1 MPQAILWLRCL
12 YPIQLTIHTDF
23 SAKLCFKLKTVHATC
38 LLSYDHF
45 FSTERVERKVSLL
58 STCIFHTFHGLA
70 CFHYLII
77 SVVILAY
84 CTASK
89 SKLHDCFGL
98 LCEVLEVCFS
108 VICWAEYSGK
118 IRGLGGG
125 EGAQV
130 SQAQDACDSEAFSQ
144 EF

>member
-1 MPQAILWLRCL
+1 
-12 YPIQLTIHTDF
+12 
-23 SAKLCFKLKTVHATC
+23 
-38 LLSYDHF
+38 
-45 FSTERVERKVSLL
+45 VSLL
-58 STCIFHTFHGLA
+58 STGIFHTFHGLA

-130 SQAQDACDSEAFSQ
+130 SQAQDACDSEAFS
-144 EF
+144 